1 MLHPEIP
8 QGPEGAQI
16 LQEHPQNSLS
26 TLDLSQLQSLPEGSL
41 GLVYL
46 HFLDGNRVSPDI
58 QTPICFVD

>member
-1 MLHPEIP
+1 MLYAEIP

-26 TLDLSQLQSLPEGSL
+26 TLDLSQLQSL
-41 GLVYL
+41 GLEYL
-46 HFLDGNRVSPDI
+46 HFLDVNRVSPDT